1 VIRPT
6 LLVPRGAEAAAVRR
20 AHPNAPIVEFSPG
33 ARSAELPVLPHDAY
47 PVVLG
52 LCGALGALRVGDAVL
67 YRNVRDES
75 GTYPCDETLAHTLR
89 LPLVDAC
96 TTDHVVTTRRE
107 RDALAQRYHADV
119 VDMEGTHVAAT
130 LLSRRQPCTML
141 RVVSD
146 DPTRDLPA
154 LERAIVDGRV
164 DSLRIALAFVRAP
177 SAAYAFIR
185 DVRRALTELS
195 RVAANVSRGS
205 G

>member
-20 AHPNAPIVEFSPG
+20 AHPNAPVVEFAPG
-33 ARSAELPVLPHDAY
+33 ARSAELPALPNDAY

-52 LCGALGALRVGDAVL
+52 LCGALGTLRVGDAVL

-75 GTYPCDETLAHTLR
+75 GTFACDRTLAETLH

-107 RDALAQRYHADV
+107 RAALAERYRADV
-119 VDMEGTHVAAT
+119 VDMEGTHLAAA
-130 LLSRRQPCTML
+130 LAGRHLPYAML

-154 LERAIVDGRV
+154 LERAIVEGRV
-164 DSLRIALAFVRAP
+164 DGLRIALAFVRAP
-177 SAAYAFIR
+177 GAAYAFIR
-185 DVRRALTELS
+185 DVRHALTELS
-195 RVAANVSRGS
+195 RLAAHVSRES